1 MDTLAH
7 NTKTKIVATVGPACS
22 DEASLAALIAEGVDV
37 FRLNFSHG
45 ALEEHAP
52 AVRAIRRAAAGC
64 DQTVAIMGDL
74 CGPKIRLG
82 QVPGG
87 GFDIAPGASIVIEPG
102 TFACT
107 IDRICTSYHQLCDDV
122 QPGHR
127 VLIDDGQ
134 IRLRAVDRNG
144 GKLTCECEVGGTIR
158 THKGINLPD
167 TRLSLP
173 ALTDKDRQDLRWAA
187 EHELDYVALSFV
199 RSPRDLGELRSELK
213 RHGSGLHVISKIER
227 PEAIECLDEIIDLS
241 DAVLVARGDLGVEMD
256 VSKVPLIQKQ
266 IAHLCAR
273 RGTPVIVATQMLQSM
288 IESPVPTRAEVSDV
302 ANAILDGADAVMLSA
317 ETSVGRYPLE
327 AVRVIRGIAG
337 QTEAYLAA
345 RPEDSI
351 PRVDP
356 AELEFVSAVAHG
368 ASVLAR
374 ELHVR
379 LIGVWTETGT
389 TVRLLSKRRIP
400 QMIVGLSPDA
410 RVCQR
415 MSVYYGVRPVR
426 LAHHERQREMIKDI
440 DRKLLS
446 RKLATTNDMIMI
458 VAGTHLREPG
468 STNAMLIHL
477 VGACETHAPG
487 AAEAS
492 ACAPVMAG

>member
-1 MDTLAH
+1 
-7 NTKTKIVATVGPACS
+7 VA
-22 DEASLAALIAEGVDV
+22 
-37 FRLNFSHG
+37 
-45 ALEEHAP
+45 
-52 AVRAIRRAAAGC
+52 
-64 DQTVAIMGDL
+64 
-74 CGPKIRLG
+74 
-82 QVPGG
+82 GG
-87 GFDIAPGASIVIEPG
+87 GFDIAPGASLAIEPG
-102 TFACT
+102 SFPCT
-107 IDRICTSYHQLCDDV
+107 ADRICTSYPQLCSDV
-122 QPGHR
+122 QPGDR

-134 IRLRAVDRNG
+134 IRLRVTAKEG
-144 GKLTCECEVGGTIR
+144 GNLTCQCEVGGTVR
-158 THKGINLPD
+158 THKGVNLPD
-167 TRLSLP
+167 TRISLP
-173 ALTDKDRQDLRWAA
+173 ALTEKDSRDLRWAA
-187 EHELDYVALSFV
+187 ENELDYIALSFV
-199 RSPRDLGELRSELK
+199 RSPRDLEELRGELT
-213 RHGSGLHVISKIER
+213 RHGSDLQVISKIER

-266 IAHLCAR
+266 ITRLCAR
-273 RGTPVIVATQMLQSM
+273 SGKPVIVATQMLQSM
-288 IESPVPTRAEVSDV
+288 VESPVPTRAEVSDV

-317 ETSVGRYPLE
+317 ETSVGRYPIE
-327 AVRVIRGIAG
+327 AVRVIRGIAD
-337 QTEAYLAA
+337 QTEAYLAGK
-345 RPEDSI
+345 PEDSI
-351 PRVDP
+351 PRVEP
-356 AELEFVSAVAHG
+356 SELEFVSAVAHG

-415 MSVYYGVRPVR
+415 MSLYYGVRPVR

-440 DRKLLS
+440 DRELLS